1 MAREAA
7 GTRETPNVR
16 EAAVSVSAAGKT
28 RSTGGSSPSLDPLQQ
43 RLGYKFTHL
52 ELLEKALTHSSMAY
66 ERGLEKGV
74 HDADDTNGERDRG
87 NEQLEF
93 LGDAVLGMV
102 TAEWLYR
109 MPGSGNEGQLTR
121 MRAALVRRN
130 SLAHAAERLH
140 LGDSLRLGHGEENSG
155 GRHKAALLADALEAV
170 IAAVYLDGGLQAA
183 AQLVEREVIA
193 PAQERLHGGHSGD
206 WEDWKSALQEWLQAR
221 GPERAQYVMVNESG
235 PDHKKEFTLEL
246 RVGEEVLAQATA
258 ESKKQ
263 AEQECARDGLAK
275 LRGKEE

>member
-1 MAREAA
+1 MTREMPGTREAA
-7 GTRETPNVR
+7 AEETVGSKSRLAGCNV
-16 EAAVSVSAAGKT
+16 A
-28 RSTGGSSPSLDPLQQ
+28 SLDPLQQ
-43 RLGYKFTHL
+43 RLGYKFVRL

-66 ERGLEKGV
+66 ERGLEKGA
-74 HDADDTNGERDRG
+74 HDIDDSTRERDRG

-130 SLAHAAERLH
+130 SLAHAAERLQ

-221 GPERAQYVMVNESG
+221 GPERAQYLTVSESG

-246 RVGEEVLAQATA
+246 RVGGEVLAQATA
-258 ESKKQ
+258 DSKKQ

-275 LRGKEE
+275 LRGKEA

>member
-1 MAREAA
+1 MTRATPE
-7 GTRETPNVR
+7 TRETATGESDENTR
-16 EAAVSVSAAGKT
+16 AAG
-28 RSTGGSSPSLDPLQQ
+28 RNAASLDPLQQ
-43 RLGYKFTHL
+43 RLGYKFTRL

-66 ERGLEKGV
+66 ERGLEKG
-74 HDADDTNGERDRG
+74 AQDTDTSRERDRG

-130 SLAHAAERLH
+130 SLARAAERLH

-221 GPERAQYVMVNESG
+221 GPERAQYLTVSESG

-246 RVGEEVLAQATA
+246 RVGGEVLAQATA

-275 LRGKEE
+275 LRSKEA